1 MGYFGEDCSA
11 IGGDPTTTGWIDH
24 TCGDCEGSGE
34 GDSQCQTCQGCEM
47 YYLAGSDPIPMGYDE
62 DDRETVDFCNEHN
75 LEPRE
80 CGSCDGSGEVCIGCA
95 GSGYCICSDCC

>member
-34 GDSQCQTCQGCEM
+34 GDSQCQTCQGCGM

-62 DDRETVDFCNEHN
+62 DDQETVDFCNEHN

-80 CGSCDGSGEVCIGCA
+80 CGSCDGSGEVCSGCA